1 MTRHRKDRGLRTER
15 VVADYLRQWWQGAT
29 VGRGAGKDVL
39 NVPFDVEIKAR
50 TAFQP
55 LEWLRQATKR
65 AAAHSELP
73 FVVCRMNGQG
83 EQAEDYLA
91 FMRFG
96 DLVELLI
103 RAGYADIQQDTVNLS
118 PTRCRWC
125 GSWMIEGSM
134 CPACKLGDGMGS
146 GVSANL

>member
-15 VVADYLRQWWQGAT
+15 VVAAYLQQWWPFAT
-29 VGRGAGKDVL
+29 VGRGAGKDIL
-39 NVPFDVEIKAR
+39 SVPFDCEVKAR

-65 AAAHSELP
+65 AETHCELP

-83 EQAEDYLA
+83 ESAEDYLA

-96 DLVELLI
+96 DLVQLLI
-103 RAGYADIQQDTVNLS
+103 KAGYTDFQADTVELEPTYCVCGNTIMKGS
-118 PTRCRWC
+118 PCRIC
-125 GSWMIEGSM
+125 E
-134 CPACKLGDGMGS
+134 KLDN
-146 GVSANL
+146 ANL